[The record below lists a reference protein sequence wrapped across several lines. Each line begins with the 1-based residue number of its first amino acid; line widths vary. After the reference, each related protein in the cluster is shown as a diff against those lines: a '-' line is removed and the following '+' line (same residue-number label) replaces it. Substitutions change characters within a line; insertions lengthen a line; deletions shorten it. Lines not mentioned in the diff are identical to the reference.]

1 MSRHVKNG
9 GDAVTTPRNNR
20 RDNDVISYRE
30 FFVNSKNTLYYLIC
44 LRQKFT
50 KNSYKITAKL
60 MRKWNVSIGLKYNI
74 SIACSVRANNKCV
87 DVILGIHLQ
96 CIPKNSHFVK
106 TIFCTMTQNKE
117 QSAAFIR
124 ILLRAGCQ
132 LYGPKFNLLQIREYY
147 CPIKFI
153 TSNVRSVVTTYYYL
167 MKIFYEYFIFT
178 NTLNVFLV

>member
-9 GDAVTTPRNNR
+9 GGAVITPRNNR

-44 LRQKFT
+44 LQRKFT

-74 SIACSVRANNKCV
+74 SIACCVRANNKCV
-87 DVILGIHLQ
+87 DVTLGIYLQ

-106 TIFCTMTQNKE
+106 TIFCTMTQKTR
-117 QSAAFIR
+117 SR
-124 ILLRAGCQ
+124 VLL
-132 LYGPKFNLLQIREYY
+132 LYEFYYAQVVSYMDQNLIY
-147 CPIKFI
+147 C
-153 TSNVRSVVTTYYYL
+153 RSGS
-167 MKIFYEYFIFT
+167 IIAR
-178 NTLNVFLV
+178 